1 VTNID
6 HPFFRTLFAANCLVL
21 VGIIVRGGDLQTL
34 LAVFV
39 CPPILRLG
47 YHRGSLAIPAI
58 HAFANFF
65 VVVQGSF
72 GMTRNTPGQLGGYHA
87 DLLALPA
94 MGRFFVDGHGEARH
108 SSLALDAALIR
119 ISSRRRGH

>member
-1 VTNID
+1 MITYWV
-6 HPFFRTLFAANCLVL
+6 
-21 VGIIVRGGDLQTL
+21 
-34 LAVFV
+34 
-39 CPPILRLG
+39 G

-87 DLLALPA
+87 DLLALYLY
-94 MGRFFVDGHGEARH
+94 F
-108 SSLALDAALIR
+108 
-119 ISSRRRGH
+119 ISIDYCIYNNNNGI